1 MLNQIVLIG
10 RLTKNPEISKTS
22 NNKKRTQI
30 TLAVA
35 RGFKNQD
42 GIYETDFIN
51 CILWNV
57 VAEHTCEYCKKG
69 DLVGIKGRIQSRK
82 YEDDN
87 KEVKYVTEIIAEKV
101 TFLSKSQSNE
111 ELDDKKTA

>member
-10 RLTKNPEISKTS
+10 RLTADPEVVKTS

-30 TLAVA
+30 TLAVS

-42 GIYETDFIN
+42 GIYEADFIN
-51 CILWNV
+51 CVLWNM

-69 DLVGIKGRIQSRK
+69 DLVGIKGRLQNRN
-82 YEDDN
+82 YEDEN
-87 KEVKYVTEIIAEKV
+87 KETKYITEVIAEKV
-101 TFLSKSQSNE
+101 TFLSKASSNE
-111 ELDDKKTA
+111 EKETA